1 MEKIVIIGEEP
12 LQGTIEISGSKNASL
27 PLMAASILT
36 NESVILD
43 NTPNLADIHTM
54 GSVLDSLGV
63 NFDKSKLIENNQIKL
78 TYQESDKALA
88 EYDLVRKMRASIL
101 VLGPLLA
108 RKREATVSM
117 PGGCAI
123 GARPVNIHV
132 DALAKLGGEFNLE
145 KGYIKCE
152 AKSGLKGAKIE
163 LPMIS
168 VGATENII
176 MAASLA
182 KGETEITNIA
192 IEPEIIDLI
201 DLLKAMG
208 AQIEVGPN
216 RKVLIQGVDE
226 LHGATHTVI
235 PDRIEVGTYIIAGA
249 ITQGDLEIRNINFDH
264 IKNLLSVFENLGVD
278 MIKSDNNLKVK
289 ISDISK
295 SIELDTREYPGFPT
309 DLQAQMMV
317 LLSLSNSSSV
327 IRENIFENRFMH
339 VPELNRMGANI
350 EINGSQAKINPCN
363 GFSGAQVMATDLR
376 ASVSLVLASLI
387 AKGET
392 TINRVYH
399 LDRGYEKLEN
409 KLASCGANIK
419 RIQ

>member
-317 LLSLSNSSSV
+317 LLSLSNSPSV

>member
-12 LQGTIEISGSKNASL
+12 LQGTIAISGSKNASL

-36 NESVILD
+36 DETITLN

-63 NFDKSKLIENNQIKL
+63 NFDKTRLIDNNQIQL
-78 TYQESDKALA
+78 TYKESDRALA

-152 AKSGLKGAKIE
+152 AKSGLKGAKIK

-176 MAASLA
+176 MAATLA
-182 KGETEITNIA
+182 KGETEISNIA

-201 DLLKAMG
+201 NCLKAMG
-208 AQIEVGPN
+208 GQIEIQPD

-226 LHGATHTVI
+226 LHGTTHTII

-249 ITQGDLEIRNINFDH
+249 ITKGELEIKNINFEH
-264 IKNLLSVFENLGVD
+264 IENLLLAFDNLGID
-278 MIKSDNNLKVK
+278 ILKDKDSLKIKESNID
-289 ISDISK
+289 K

-317 LLSLSNSSSV
+317 LLSLSKNSSV

-350 EINGSQAKINPCN
+350 EISGSQATIKPCS

-399 LDRGYEKLEN
+399 LDRGYEKLED
-409 KLASCGANIK
+409 KLAACGANIK
-419 RIQ
+419 RV

>member
-1 MEKIVIIGEEP
+1 MQKIVIVGGEP
-12 LQGTIEISGSKNASL
+12 LQGTISISGSKNAAL

-36 NESVILD
+36 DESIALK

-63 NFDKSKLIENNQIKL
+63 NFDKADLVSKNEIKL
-78 TYQESDKALA
+78 TYADSSKALA

-108 RKREATVSM
+108 RKREATVSL

-123 GARPVNIHV
+123 GARPINIHV
-132 DALAKLGGEFNLE
+132 DALTQLGGEFNLE

-152 AKSGLKGAKIE
+152 AKSGLRGAKIN

-176 MAASLA
+176 MAATLA
-182 KGETEITNIA
+182 KGETEINNIA
-192 IEPEIIDLI
+192 TEPEIMDLI
-201 DLLKAMG
+201 DCLKSMG
-208 AQIEVGPN
+208 AIIEVQDN
-216 RKVLIQGVDE
+216 RRVLIQGVDK
-226 LHGATHTVI
+226 LHGTTHTVI
-235 PDRIEVGTYIIAGA
+235 PDRIEAGTYIIAGA
-249 ITQGDLEIRNINFDH
+249 ITKGELEVTNLNLEH
-264 IKNLLSVFENLGVD
+264 IDNMISVFKNIGVN
-278 MIKSDNNLKVK
+278 ILKE
-289 ISDISK
+289 I
-295 SIELDTREYPGFPT
+295 PGFPT
-309 DLQAQMMV
+309 DMQAQIMV
-317 LLSLSNSSSV
+317 LLSLAGKPSTV
-327 IRENIFENRFMH
+327 RENIFENRFMH

-350 EINGSQAKINPCN
+350 DTDGSKATINPCN

-387 AKGET
+387 ATGET

-399 LDRGYEKLEN
+399 LDRGYERLED
-409 KLASCGANIK
+409 KLASCGANIQ

>member
-12 LQGTIEISGSKNASL
+12 LQGTIAISGSKNASL

-36 NESVILD
+36 DETITLN

-63 NFDKSKLIENNQIKL
+63 NFDKTRLIDNNQIQL
-78 TYQESDKALA
+78 TYKESNRALA

-152 AKSGLKGAKIE
+152 AKSGLKGAKIK

-176 MAASLA
+176 MAATLA
-182 KGETEITNIA
+182 KGETEISNIA

-201 DLLKAMG
+201 DCLKAMG
-208 AQIEVGPN
+208 GKIEIQPD

-226 LHGATHTVI
+226 LHGTTHTII

-249 ITQGDLEIRNINFDH
+249 ITKGELEIKNINFEH
-264 IKNLLSVFENLGVD
+264 IENLLLAFDNLGID
-278 MIKSDNNLKVK
+278 LLKDKDSLKIKESNIN
-289 ISDISK
+289 K
-295 SIELDTREYPGFPT
+295 SIELDTKEYPGFPT

-317 LLSLSNSSSV
+317 LLSLSKNSSV

-350 EINGSQAKINPCN
+350 EIIGSQATVKPCS

-399 LDRGYEKLEN
+399 LDRGYEKLED
-409 KLASCGANIK
+409 KLAACGANIK
-419 RIQ
+419 RV

>member
-1 MEKIVIIGEEP
+1 
-12 LQGTIEISGSKNASL
+12 
-27 PLMAASILT
+27 
-36 NESVILD
+36 
-43 NTPNLADIHTM
+43 
-54 GSVLDSLGV
+54 
-63 NFDKSKLIENNQIKL
+63 
-78 TYQESDKALA
+78 
-88 EYDLVRKMRASIL
+88 MRASIL

-152 AKSGLKGAKIE
+152 AKSGLKGAKIK

-176 MAASLA
+176 MAATLA
-182 KGETEITNIA
+182 KGETEISNIA
-192 IEPEIIDLI
+192 IEPEIINLI
-201 DLLKAMG
+201 DCLKAMG
-208 AQIEVGPN
+208 GQIEIQHD

-226 LHGATHTVI
+226 LHGTTHTII

-249 ITQGDLEIRNINFDH
+249 ITKGELEIKNINFEH
-264 IKNLLSVFENLGVD
+264 IENLLLAFDNLGID
-278 MIKSDNNLKVK
+278 ILKDKDSLK
-289 ISDISK
+289 INESNINK

-317 LLSLSNSSSV
+317 LLSLSKNSSV

-350 EINGSQAKINPCN
+350 EINGSQATVKPCR

-387 AKGET
+387 AKGKT

-399 LDRGYEKLEN
+399 LDRGYEKLED
-409 KLASCGANIK
+409 KLAACGANIK
-419 RIQ
+419 RI